1 MSVGALLIIK
11 HLSLSFWKGGGGG
24 SGGAPIRCFFG
35 LQVDGLITERVY
47 KREEKE
53 KLLSG
58 S

>member
-11 HLSLSFWKGGGGG
+11 HLSLSFWKGGG

>member
-1 MSVGALLIIK
+1 MADI
-11 HLSLSFWKGGGGG
+11 WKGGGG
-24 SGGAPIRCFFG
+24 APLRGCVFG
-35 LQVDGLITERVY
+35 LRVDGLITERVY

>member
-1 MSVGALLIIK
+1 MADI
-11 HLSLSFWKGGGGG
+11 WKGGGGG
-24 SGGAPIRCFFG
+24 GGRGAYKVMCFFG
-35 LQVDGLITERVY
+35 LQVDGLITERAY

>member
-1 MSVGALLIIK
+1 MADI
-11 HLSLSFWKGGGGG
+11 WKGGGG